1 MEINFQFILKGV
13 EQGSDQKDEANTRPK
28 RNAADLAKLQ
38 IKYASGIN

>member
-1 MEINFQFILKGV
+1 METNFQFILKGG